1 MYGTAV
7 NFVFPEGITQFG
19 PNQVEATINADPTI
33 SAQRSLWDQQGS
45 RVILGNLLVVPI
57 ADSILY
63 VQPLYLEAETTK
75 LPQLK
80 RVIVFYRAPAAEGVQ
95 ASQAVSMQLT
105 LGEALTE
112 IFGTLPK
119 ESEEAVGGPVDG
131 ETPDDG
137 RPRRSPVDVAGTAVA
152 DLIDQASQQYEAAL
166 QAQQA
171 GDWAEYGRQLDALE
185 QTLQQ
190 LQSLQ

>member
-1 MYGTAV
+1 M
-7 NFVFPEGITQFG
+7 
-19 PNQVEATINADPTI
+19 
-33 SAQRSLWDQQGS
+33 
-45 RVILGNLLVVPI
+45 GNLLVVPV

-63 VQPLYLEAETTK
+63 VQPLYLEAETTQ

-95 ASQAVSMQLT
+95 ASQSVSMQNT
-105 LGEALTE
+105 LGEALTD
-112 IFGTLPK
+112 IFGPLP
-119 ESEEAVGGPVDG
+119 EEGQEAVGGPVDG
-131 ETPDDG
+131 EQPDGEAPDGEAPGETPPD
-137 RPRRSPVDVAGTAVA
+137 ATATVTQ
-152 DLIDQASQQYEAAL
+152 LIEQANQQYDAAL
-166 QAQQA
+166 EAQRV